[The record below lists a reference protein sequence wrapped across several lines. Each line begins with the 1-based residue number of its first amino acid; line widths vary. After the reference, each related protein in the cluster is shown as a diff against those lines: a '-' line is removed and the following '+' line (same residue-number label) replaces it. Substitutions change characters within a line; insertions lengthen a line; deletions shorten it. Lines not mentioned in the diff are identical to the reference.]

1 MNAFISML
9 LSYLTKL
16 KKIKTKEQDYVA
28 FLYLKQNNAY
38 ETDLHF

>member
-9 LSYLTKL
+9 LSYLTKP

-28 FLYLKQNNAY
+28 FLSLKQNNVY